1 MSAGPPP
8 NDVLLEERNEVV
20 DDEVVDREDEKAE
33 AHKHDH
39 PAHPKPERFFADEG
53 HRLGVKDKVHGA
65 EDADQREQEGDH
77 FEPVHHRSWL
87 ADLGKD
93 QRIKTVLFNCR
104 AKTQSFKI

>member
-1 MSAGPPP
+1 MSP
-8 NDVLLEERNEVV
+8 NDVLLEERDEVV
-20 DDEVVDREDEKAE
+20 GDEVVDREDEELE
-33 AHKHDH
+33 AQRHDH
-39 PAHPKPERFFADEG
+39 PAQRKSNRFFVDEG